1 MQDRIYHYTSVDTL
15 EKILRT
21 KTIRFNRLDCVD
33 DVQECSV
40 SRYAKYVF
48 ISCWT
53 ESEEENIPLW
63 KMYTN
68 DVTQGV
74 RISLP
79 KNMFKKYPVSPDKH
93 LKSRISSNIIP
104 EAELSQADYY
114 VLPVDFENDDKYENF
129 FRHVEY
135 VRNPQIAVGKIAS
148 ISSTGFNTLAINRLG
163 RYKSKCWEFQN
174 EVRFALTILPFNPLK
189 ISYMSDAQEQ
199 IQRAFSEMKVLPF
212 KDYFLH
218 LNEEVFDDMVVTLSP
233 NISEVNKEKVNLM
246 IREYAPNAKV
256 MDSCF
261 LGKVNLK

>member
-1 MQDRIYHYTSVDTL
+1 MLNRIYHYTSVDTL
-15 EKILRT
+15 EKILRNQA
-21 KTIRFNRLDCVD
+21 IRFNRLDCVD

-40 SRYAKYVF
+40 SSYAKNVF

-79 KNMFKKYPVSPDKH
+79 RDMFKTYPVISSKY
-93 LKSRISSNIIP
+93 LKSQMTKDIIP
-104 EAELSQADYY
+104 EVVQEQADYF
-114 VLPVDFENDDKYENF
+114 VVPVDFENDEKYENF

-135 VRNPQIAVGKIAS
+135 VRNPNIAVGDIAS
-148 ISSTGFNTLAINRLG
+148 KTTNGYNTLAINRLG

-174 EVRFALTILPFNPLK
+174 EVRFVLTIFPFNPMKIASLPNAQELVTEVFTKMKELPFN
-189 ISYMSDAQEQ
+189 
-199 IQRAFSEMKVLPF
+199 
-212 KDYFLH
+212 DYFLH
-218 LNEEVFDDMVVTLSP
+218 LKSEILDSLVVTLSP
-233 NISEVNKEKVNLM
+233 NISDINRQRVESIINK
-246 IREYAPNAKV
+246 YAPRTIVKE
-256 MDSCF
+256 SCF

>member
-1 MQDRIYHYTSVDTL
+1 MQDRIFHYTSVDTL
-15 EKILRT
+15 EKILRS

-40 SRYAKYVF
+40 SNYAKYVF
-48 ISCWT
+48 VSCWT
-53 ESEEENIPLW
+53 ESGDENIPLW

-79 KNMFKKYPVSPDKH
+79 KDMFKKYPVSPDKH
-93 LKSRISSNIIP
+93 LKSLISINITP
-104 EAELSQADYY
+104 EAELNQADYY
-114 VLPVDFENDDKYENF
+114 VLPVDFVNDDKYENF

-135 VRNPQIAVGKIAS
+135 VRNPQIAVGKIES
-148 ISSTGFNTLAINRLG
+148 ESHTGFKILAINRLG

-174 EVRFALTILPFNPLK
+174 EVRFVLNILPFNPLK
-189 ISYMSDAQEQ
+189 ISYMTDAQEQ
-199 IQRAFSEMKVLPF
+199 MQRAFSEMKVLPF

-218 LNEEVFDDMVVTLSP
+218 LNEDVFDDMVVTLSP
-233 NISEVNKEKVNLM
+233 NISEVSREKVNLL
-246 IREYAPNAKV
+246 IREYAPNTKV

>member
-1 MQDRIYHYTSVDTL
+1 MLNRIYHYTSADTL
-15 EKILRT
+15 EKILRNQA
-21 KTIRFNRLDCVD
+21 IRFNRLDCVD

-40 SRYAKYVF
+40 SSYAKYVF

-79 KNMFKKYPVSPDKH
+79 RDMFKTYPVISSKY
-93 LKSRISSNIIP
+93 LKSQMTKDIIP
-104 EAELSQADYY
+104 EVVQEQADYF
-114 VLPVDFENDDKYENF
+114 VVPVDFENDEKYENF

-135 VRNPQIAVGKIAS
+135 VRNPNIAVGDIAS
-148 ISSTGFNTLAINRLG
+148 KTTNGYNTLAINRLG

-174 EVRFALTILPFNPLK
+174 EVRFALTIFPFNPMK
-189 ISYMSDAQEQ
+189 IASLPNAQKLIADAIFQ
-199 IQRAFSEMKVLPF
+199 MKELSF
-212 KDYFLH
+212 NDYYLH
-218 LNEEVFDDMVVTLSP
+218 LKSDILDDLVITLSP
-233 NISEVNKEKVNLM
+233 NISNLNRQKVKC
-246 IREYAPNAKV
+246 IVDKYAPGAIVNE
-256 MDSCF
+256 SCF